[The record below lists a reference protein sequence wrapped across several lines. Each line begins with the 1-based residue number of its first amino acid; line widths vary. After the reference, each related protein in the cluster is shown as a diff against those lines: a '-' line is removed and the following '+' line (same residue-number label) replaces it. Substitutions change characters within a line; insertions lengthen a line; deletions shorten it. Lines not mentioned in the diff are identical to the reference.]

1 MNSGW
6 NSFLLW
12 SVTDCHL
19 LIVILAVVWQIQ
31 KGKKQNETGLI
42 FSPWSHFFSFGSIP
56 EFLAWL
62 PSEPEIVW

>member
-62 PSEPEIVW
+62 PSEPEIVG